1 MAQRKKNSTNSLNS
15 NILTKCPM
23 SFTIEMIG
31 GRWKTIILY
40 HLRNE
45 PLRFGQLKK
54 ILTLTT
60 EKMLAQQLK
69 QLELDGLV
77 VRNAKDI
84 IPPHVEYYLSE
95 SGKTLV
101 PILTSMA
108 EWGKFIINNKGM
120 SDTQAG

>member
-108 EWGKFIINNKGM
+108 EWGKFILNNKGM

>member
-1 MAQRKKNSTNSLNS
+1 MATKKENSTNSLN
-15 NILTKCPM
+15 NNVLTKCPM

-40 HLRNE
+40 QLRNE

-54 ILTLTT
+54 ILVFTT

-77 VRNAKDI
+77 VRDAKEI

-95 SGKTLV
+95 KGKTLLPV
-101 PILTSMA
+101 LEAMA
-108 EWGKFIINNKGM
+108 EWGEVQNQLTKEC
-120 SDTQAG
+120 

>member
-1 MAQRKKNSTNSLNS
+1 MAQRKENSTNSLN
-15 NILTKCPM
+15 NNVLTKCPM

-40 HLRNE
+40 QLRNE

-54 ILTLTT
+54 ILTFTT

-77 VRNAKDI
+77 VRDAKEI
-84 IPPHVEYYLSE
+84 VPPHVEYYLSE
-95 SGKTLV
+95 KGKTLLPV
-101 PILTSMA
+101 LEAMA
-108 EWGKFIINNKGM
+108 EWGKVHNQLTM
-120 SDTQAG
+120 EC

>member
-1 MAQRKKNSTNSLNS
+1 MAQRKENSTNSLN
-15 NILTKCPM
+15 NKILTECPM

-40 HLRNE
+40 QLRNE

-54 ILTLTT
+54 MLPYTT
-60 EKMLAQQLK
+60 EKMLIQQLK

-77 VRNAKDI
+77 VRDAKEI

-95 SGKTLV
+95 SGKSLI
-101 PILTSMA
+101 PILTSMS
-108 EWGKFIINNKGM
+108 EWGTIHNPISK
-120 SDTQAG
+120 SCEL

>member
-1 MAQRKKNSTNSLNS
+1 MATKKENSTNSLN
-15 NILTKCPM
+15 NNVLTKCPM

-40 HLRNE
+40 QLRNE

-54 ILTLTT
+54 ILIFTT

-77 VRNAKDI
+77 VRDAKEI

-95 SGKTLV
+95 KGKTLLPV
-101 PILTSMA
+101 LEAMA
-108 EWGKFIINNKGM
+108 EWGEVQNQLTKEC
-120 SDTQAG
+120 

>member
-1 MAQRKKNSTNSLNS
+1 
-15 NILTKCPM
+15 
-23 SFTIEMIG
+23 
-31 GRWKTIILY
+31 
-40 HLRNE
+40 
-45 PLRFGQLKK
+45 LRFGQLKK

-108 EWGKFIINNKGM
+108 EWGKFILNNKGM

>member
-1 MAQRKKNSTNSLNS
+1 MITKKESSTNSLNS
-15 NILTKCPM
+15 KVIIECPV
-23 SFTIEMIG
+23 SYTIEMIG

-40 HLRNE
+40 QLRYE

-54 ILTLTT
+54 MLPLIT

-69 QLELDGLV
+69 QLEIDRLV
-77 VRNAKDI
+77 VRDAKEI

-95 SGKTLV
+95 SGKTLL

-108 EWGKFIINNKGM
+108 EWGQIHNPFTKDCKV
-120 SDTQAG
+120 

>member
-1 MAQRKKNSTNSLNS
+1 MAQRKENSTNSLN
-15 NILTKCPM
+15 NNVLTKCPM

-40 HLRNE
+40 QLRNE

-54 ILTLTT
+54 ILIYTT

-77 VRNAKDI
+77 VRDAKEI
-84 IPPHVEYYLSE
+84 VPPHVEYYLSE
-95 SGKTLV
+95 KGKTLLPV
-101 PILTSMA
+101 LEAMA
-108 EWGKFIINNKGM
+108 EWGETHNQLSKEC
-120 SDTQAG
+120 

>member
-1 MAQRKKNSTNSLNS
+1 MAKKKESSTNSFN
-15 NILTKCPM
+15 NTILTKCPM

-40 HLRNE
+40 QLRNE

-54 ILTLTT
+54 VLIFTT

-77 VRNAKDI
+77 VRDAKEI
-84 IPPHVEYYLSE
+84 VSPHVEYYLSE
-95 SGKTLV
+95 KGKTLLPV
-101 PILTSMA
+101 LEAMA
-108 EWGKFIINNKGM
+108 EWGKIHNQLTKEC
-120 SDTQAG
+120 

>member
-1 MAQRKKNSTNSLNS
+1 MAKRKESSTNSLN
-15 NILTKCPM
+15 NNMLTKCPI

-40 HLRNE
+40 ELRNK

-54 ILTLTT
+54 ILIYTT

-77 VRNAKDI
+77 VRDAKEI

-95 SGKTLV
+95 KGKTLLPV
-101 PILTSMA
+101 LEAMA
-108 EWGKFIINNKGM
+108 EWGEVHNQLTKEC
-120 SDTQAG
+120 

>member
-1 MAQRKKNSTNSLNS
+1 MAKKKENSTNSLND

-40 HLRNE
+40 QLRNE

-54 ILTLTT
+54 ILTFTT

-77 VRNAKDI
+77 VRDAKKNV
-84 IPPHVEYYLSE
+84 PPHIEYYLSE
-95 SGKTLV
+95 KGKTLLPV
-101 PILTSMA
+101 LEAMA
-108 EWGKFIINNKGM
+108 EWGEVHNQLTKEC
-120 SDTQAG
+120 

>member
-1 MAQRKKNSTNSLNS
+1 MEQRKESSTNNLN
-15 NILTKCPM
+15 NKVLTECPM

-40 HLRNE
+40 ELRNE

-54 ILTLTT
+54 MLPYTT

-69 QLELDGLV
+69 QLEVDGLV
-77 VRNAKDI
+77 VRDVKEI

-95 SGKTLV
+95 IGKTLL
-101 PILTSMA
+101 PIINSMA
-108 EWGKFIINNKGM
+108 EWGQIYNPLTKEC
-120 SDTQAG
+120 

>member
-69 QLELDGLV
+69 QLELDDLV

>member
-1 MAQRKKNSTNSLNS
+1 MAKRKENSTNSLN
-15 NILTKCPM
+15 NNVLTKCPM

-40 HLRNE
+40 QLRNE

-54 ILTLTT
+54 ILIFTT

-77 VRNAKDI
+77 VRDAKEI
-84 IPPHVEYYLSE
+84 VPPHVEYYLSE
-95 SGKTLV
+95 KGKTLLPV
-101 PILTSMA
+101 LEAMA
-108 EWGKFIINNKGM
+108 EWGEIHNQLSKEC
-120 SDTQAG
+120 

>member
-77 VRNAKDI
+77 VRNDI

-108 EWGKFIINNKGM
+108 EWGKFILNNKGM